1 MTDKNQIKHPIKTT
15 LNDRLKEINQL
26 VDELIPNDYVNKLIK
41 EHADDLKHYSYVDSV
56 EEFST
61 LKLKGSM
68 KYINKYDKKIRYG
81 GLLIKIYKKSDKW
94 YGVIKKSNNNKNYVS
109 FDLNYIFYCGNIG
122 EINNK
127 NFRDGLEYFISDIDN
142 GNYDVY

>member
-1 MTDKNQIKHPIKTT
+1 MTDKILIKST
-15 LNDRLKEINQL
+15 LNDRLKEIDQL

-41 EHADDLKHYSYVDSV
+41 KHADDLEHYSYIDSI

-68 KYINKYDKKIRYG
+68 KYINKYDKQIRYG

-94 YGVIKKSNNNKNYVS
+94 YGIIKKSNETKNYIS
-109 FDLNYIFYCGNIG
+109 FDSNYIFYCENIG

-127 NFRDGLEYFISDIDN
+127 KFRNGLEYFITDINN
-142 GNYDVY
+142 GKYEIF